1 MYGAPNERMC
11 SPPPH
16 VMKVRR
22 EGGYGMKTI
31 QNKWKDTRVRSPQK
45 KSAKMGEF
53 GRGSWD
59 PLQISKEGSVGA

>member
-1 MYGAPNERMC
+1 
-11 SPPPH
+11 
-16 VMKVRR
+16 
-22 EGGYGMKTI
+22 MKTI
-31 QNKWKDTRVRSPQK
+31 QNKWKDTRVRSPQ